1 MQVEV
6 EFAIDQSVVRTRGQ
20 CYTPESNTVTVCLPG
35 YVGIYR
41 NVLIPGDEFY
51 WEFVPDN
58 RLPTDTAPGQSS
70 RMYSTLSSKLPNDA
84 FLSTSY
90 IVLAVSPCNDY
101 KGGGRA
107 GGDAICLDDVQRERA
122 YASLGGG
129 TVSKM
134 PALTATSRPLLDS
147 QAKLDEYFKSI
158 SEGTD
163 YVPRREW
170 VKVDLTRYPMTTLPA
185 RFGHA
190 MATVSGTRVLIYG
203 GIGCGRKSPQ
213 SQHCLESVV
222 LNDLWEF
229 DLLRWSGSGNPLR
242 ILNLSPSLR
251 GLAGVSLIAIPG
263 EDHRVLTFGGASAM
277 YPLLEVL
284 PSLWVVGV
292 HDAFS

>member
-1 MQVEV
+1 M
-6 EFAIDQSVVRTRGQ
+6 R
-20 CYTPESNTVTVCLPG
+20 
-35 YVGIYR
+35 
-41 NVLIPGDEFY
+41 IPGDEFY

-101 KGGGRA
+101 KGRGRA
-107 GGDAICLDDVQRERA
+107 GGDAICLDDDVQRERA